1 MRMLAVTSTGE
12 TVMQHLLGEALGNG
26 QLRVCYDP
34 ILDLGSGRIRAAQ
47 VQLCWQH
54 PFEGVLGHTHVQQLA
69 QQAQLSTRL
78 DQWWLDATCRQLSLW
93 QQRGHHDWQLSLPV
107 SNAQLCR
114 PQFVAQ
120 VEHSL
125 SLHAVAP
132 DELRIAVDEAQ
143 LQPDFSS
150 ARRALQRLSGLG
162 VGVVLG
168 AFRFGYATLPQ
179 LQSLPL
185 QELGICPSLIAGIEY
200 DPHCRAVVSS
210 ITSLAR
216 ALTLKVLA
224 SGVSTST
231 QQAWLA
237 EAGVD
242 AIQGRA
248 VGIAGCAAELSR
260 LSRTQARQQW
270 CFDQQFAAPA
280 P

>member
-1 MRMLAVTSTGE
+1 
-12 TVMQHLLGEALGNG
+12 MQHLLGEAIGNG
-26 QLRVCYDP
+26 QLRVDYDP
-34 ILDLGSGRIRAAQ
+34 ILDLGSGRICAAQ

-54 PFEGVLGHTHVQQLA
+54 PVEGMLGHGHIQQLA
-69 QQAQLSTRL
+69 QHAQLSTRL
-78 DQWWLDATCRQLSLW
+78 DQWCLDATCRQLSLW
-93 QQRGHHDWQLSLPV
+93 QQRGHHGWQLSLPV

-120 VEHSL
+120 VEQSL
-125 SLHAVAP
+125 ALHAVAP

-143 LQPDFSS
+143 LQPDFGT
-150 ARRALQRLSGLG
+150 ARGALQRLSGLG

-185 QELGICPSLIAGIEY
+185 QELGICPSLVAGIEY
-200 DPHCRAVVSS
+200 DPHCRALVSS

-224 SGVSTST
+224 SGVSTPT

-237 EAGVD
+237 ETGVD
-242 AIQGRA
+242 AIQGMA
-248 VGIAGCAAELSR
+248 VGASGCAAEFSR
-260 LSRTQARQQW
+260 LASTQDQHQW
-270 CFDQQFAAPA
+270 CFNIAHKP
-280 P
+280 

>member
-1 MRMLAVTSTGE
+1 
-12 TVMQHLLGEALGNG
+12 MQHQLGEAFGNG

-34 ILDLGSGRIRAAQ
+34 ILDLGSGRICAAQ
-47 VQLCWQH
+47 AQLCWQH
-54 PFEGVLGHTHVQQLA
+54 PCDGVIGHAHIQQLA
-69 QQAQLSTRL
+69 QHAQLSTRL

-93 QQRGHHDWQLSLPV
+93 QQRAHHDWQLSLPV
-107 SNAQLCR
+107 SSAQLCR
-114 PQFVAQ
+114 PQFVSQ

-125 SLHAVAP
+125 STHAVAP
-132 DELRIAVDEAQ
+132 TDLRIAVDEAQ
-143 LQPDFSS
+143 LRPDFSA

-224 SGVSTST
+224 SGVSTAT

-237 EAGVD
+237 ETGID
-242 AIQGRA
+242 AIQGRM
-248 VGIAGCAAELSR
+248 VGSAGCAAELSR
-260 LSRTQARQQW
+260 LAREQARQQW
-270 CFDQQFAAPA
+270 CFYQRS
-280 P
+280 